1 MIRTTVAKRKEK
13 RAKIVAGF
21 LATITFSLFM
31 LLACVITYYGGVREG
46 FATLISVIF
55 GYTGGITGLT
65 VYYAIYEKRR
75 YKI

>member
-13 RAKIVAGF
+13 RAKSVAVF

-31 LLACVITYYGGVREG
+31 LLACAITYSGGVREG
-46 FATLISVIF
+46 FAALIGVIF

-65 VYYAIYEKRR
+65 VYYAVYEKRR